1 MSASGQ
7 SAAMRTATSVATAAH
22 TTGVRN
28 ARGEIKTR
36 AAAARIAG
44 RTNQGPM
51 GRSRSTIAVSRREIS
66 RWGGHAAARNHA
78 TRNRAIIYGTSYT
91 NARNVRSD
99 AASVTGSNAVC
110 QTVRRTVVTG
120 RS

>member
-1 MSASGQ
+1 
-7 SAAMRTATSVATAAH
+7 MRTTTSAATAAH

-36 AAAARIAG
+36 AAAASTAG
-44 RTNQGPM
+44 RTNQGPI
-51 GRSRSTIAVSRREIS
+51 GRSRSTIAVSRRGIS
-66 RWGGHAAARNHA
+66 RCGGHTAARNHA
-78 TRNRAIIYGTSYT
+78 TGSRAIIYGTSYT
-91 NARNVRSD
+91 NARNGRSD
-99 AASVTGSNAVC
+99 AASVTGSNTVC